1 MNRQI
6 PLMGIAPN
14 PRWVSEQELSA
25 CNDMLD
31 AVLLCIRSGQVKY
44 SNAVLAELIGIDRGQ
59 LSKILNR
66 KGYNYP
72 IQKLGL
78 LMDVCSNYAP
88 MQYLLKEQ
96 GFAAVL
102 SIMEQM
108 KAA

>member
-1 MNRQI
+1 MNRKLGFVGEV
-6 PLMGIAPN
+6 PKPKWAT
-14 PRWVSEQELSA
+14 EQELNL

-31 AVLLCIRSGQVKY
+31 AVLLCIRAGQRKY

-72 IQKLGL
+72 IEKLGL
-78 LMDVCSNYAP
+78 VMDVCGSYAP
-88 MQYLLKEQ
+88 LQYLMREKGFGSVVEIMKE
-96 GFAAVL
+96 L
-102 SIMEQM
+102 